1 MRPRFSIQSWMAPAF
16 AVAIAMTFNVL
27 VRAADAAGTKTG
39 GTVTGQVTDKDGKPV
54 ANAKVRVTV
63 QNSSKKS
70 GGATTKS
77 SGGSDDAASTASR
90 SPTTQGSGNSGSKTP
105 AVAEGTTD
113 ADGKFSIADVPPGDY
128 NVSASVKG
136 QGAGREKVTVKS
148 GETAEV
154 KLKLQEAKPKK

>member
-27 VRAADAAGTKTG
+27 VRTAEAAGTKTG

-54 ANAKVRVTV
+54 ANAKVRVTA

-70 GGATTKS
+70 GATTKPA
-77 SGGSDDAASTASR
+77 GSDDAASTASR
-90 SPTTQGSGNSGSKTP
+90 SPTTQGSASGGGKTP

-113 ADGKFSIADVPPGDY
+113 ADGKFSIADVPAGDY

-136 QGAGREKVTVKS
+136 QGAGREKVTVKA
-148 GETAEV
+148 GETTADV
-154 KLKLQEAKPKK
+154 KIKLQEAKPKK

>member
-1 MRPRFSIQSWMAPAF
+1 MRPRFSIKSWMAPAF

-27 VRAADAAGTKTG
+27 VRAAESTGSKTG

-63 QNSSKKS
+63 PNSSRKG
-70 GGATTKS
+70 GGATTKPS
-77 SGGSDDAASTASR
+77 ESGDAASTASR
-90 SPTTQGSGNSGSKTP
+90 SPTTQGSGNKMQP
-105 AVAEGTTD
+105 VAEGTTD

-136 QGAGREKVTVKS
+136 QGMGREKVTVKA
-148 GETAEV
+148 GETTADV
-154 KLKLQEAKPKK
+154 KIKLQEAKPKK